1 MKFIVEY
8 FEWIDVSISNSHLL
22 CMYTTNENS
31 GDKKDLKYLL
41 QHRVPLLVWIGCGNH
56 KLALCFKHLMGEY
69 TNINDAR
76 CYLISFMEVFLLSS
90 SGAKLLKRLLT
101 LIKSRSLCQF
111 VLWLLDGQPMGE
123 PELCRFICCIE
134 WKMGARSN
142 GPICCPSKRIII
154 GHITFL

>member
-22 CMYTTNENS
+22 CMDTTNENS

-101 LIKSRSLCQF
+101 LIKSRSLCQVCPMVTRWTANGRAWALSF
-111 VLWLLDGQPMGE
+111 YLLHWMKDGSQKQWAYLLP
-123 PELCRFICCIE
+123 
-134 WKMGARSN
+134 
-142 GPICCPSKRIII
+142 
-154 GHITFL
+154 